1 MTTPPFRY
9 EGYQIDPARGLLTC
23 RYSVG
28 DYRFSEQ
35 VTVPGAAPERWGR
48 ADVGEAA
55 RLVFLLAGVSYYKT
69 AAPPVVD
76 LGETAVTD
84 TERAFLRAFY
94 TGGLAEFGYR
104 NGLDLSGLQIE
115 GPSRPVPVQSGD
127 TQFPGVRAPGT
138 RAPEHGPAPG
148 AVRRRHRLDRHHR
161 DDPRPGRARAVH
173 REPPG

>member
-1 MTTPPFRY
+1 MTAPPFRY

-28 DYRFSEQ
+28 DYRFSER
-35 VTVPGAAPERWGR
+35 VTVPGAAPERWDR
-48 ADVGEAA
+48 ADAAEAA

-94 TGGLAEFGYR
+94 TDGLAEFGYR
-104 NGLDLSGLQIE
+104 NGLDLSGLRIE
-115 GPSRPVPVQSGD
+115 GPLGS
-127 TQFPGVRAPGT
+127 A
-138 RAPEHGPAPG
+138 
-148 AVRRRHRLDRHHR
+148 RHR
-161 DDPRPGRARAVH
+161 
-173 REPPG
+173 

>member
-28 DYRFSEQ
+28 DYRFSER

-48 ADVGEAA
+48 ADVAEAA

-69 AAPPVVD
+69 AAPPVID

-84 TERAFLRAFY
+84 TERAFLRSFY
-94 TGGLAEFGYR
+94 TDGLAEFGYR
-104 NGLDLSGLQIE
+104 NGLDLSGLQIQ
-115 GPSRPVPVQSGD
+115 GPSRPSPA
-127 TQFPGVRAPGT
+127 RAPARTQVPG
-138 RAPEHGPAPG
+138 AQGQAASG
-148 AVRRRHRLDRHHR
+148 AVRRRYRLDRHRR
-161 DDPRPGRARAVH
+161 DDPGPGRPRAVR